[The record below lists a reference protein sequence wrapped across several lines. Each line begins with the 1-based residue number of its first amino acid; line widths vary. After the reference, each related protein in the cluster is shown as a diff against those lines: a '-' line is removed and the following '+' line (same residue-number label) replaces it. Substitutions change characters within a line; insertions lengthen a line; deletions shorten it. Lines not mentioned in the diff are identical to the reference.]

1 MGALEDTKDR
11 TKELRGRLALLTESL
26 DYGRKAVRLNEIEEL
41 QNQSDFWNDPERS
54 KRLVKELKALK
65 LVVDP
70 IKAVGRALDDND
82 VLVEMGAEVGL
93 GEVQA
98 EIDANFQVADDALEG
113 LEFRV
118 MLGGPNDELGAYL
131 QISAGAGGVDAC
143 DWAQM
148 LLRMYVR
155 WAERQGFSIEEVEM
169 STEDM
174 GGIRG
179 ATIQIEGPYAFG
191 YLKAETG
198 VHRLVRISPFDAQ
211 ARRQTAFASVDVTPL
226 VDDSITIDVA
236 ESDVRVDT
244 MRAGGAGGQHVNK
257 TESAVRLTHIPTGIV
272 VRCQS
277 ERSQHKNRDRA
288 WSLLKAKLLAFEE
301 AKRDAELGKIYGE
314 KGEVAWGNQIRSY
327 VLNPYQMVKDHR
339 TNYEDGNVS
348 KILDGDV
355 TPFMEAFLKSRKPA
369 T

>member
-1 MGALEDTKDR
+1 M
-11 TKELRGRLALLTESL
+11 
-26 DYGRKAVRLNEIEEL
+26 
-41 QNQSDFWNDPERS
+41 S
-54 KRLVKELKALK
+54 KVM
-65 LVVDP
+65 
-70 IKAVGRALDDND
+70 RALDDVD
-82 VLVEMGAEVGL
+82 VLVEMAEELGAS
-93 GEVQA
+93 EVQA
-98 EIDANFQVADDALEG
+98 EIDANFTAAEAPLED

-118 MLGGPNDELGAYL
+118 MLGGPNDELGAYV

-155 WAERQGFSIEEVEM
+155 WAERRGFKVEEVEM
-169 STEDM
+169 SAEDL

-179 ATIQIEGPYAFG
+179 ATIQVEGPYAFG
-191 YLKAETG
+191 FLKAESG

-226 VDDSITIDVA
+226 VDDTITIDIA
-236 ESDVRVDT
+236 ESDVRIDT

-288 WSLLKAKLLAFEE
+288 WSLLKAKLLAYEE

-314 KGEVAWGNQIRSY
+314 KGEIAWGNQIRSY
-327 VLNPYQMVKDHR
+327 VLNPYQMIKDHR
-339 TNYEDGNVS
+339 TDYEEGNVT
-348 KILDGDV
+348 KVLDGDI
-355 TPFMEAFLKSRKPA
+355 TPFMEAYLKRRKP
-369 T
+369 TIS

>member
-1 MGALEDTKDR
+1 M
-11 TKELRGRLALLTESL
+11 
-26 DYGRKAVRLNEIEEL
+26 
-41 QNQSDFWNDPERS
+41 S
-54 KRLVKELKALK
+54 KVM
-65 LVVDP
+65 
-70 IKAVGRALDDND
+70 RALDDVD
-82 VLVEMGAEVGL
+82 LLAEMGAEVGMD
-93 GEVQA
+93 EVLP
-98 EIDANFQVADDALEG
+98 EIDANFTSAEALLED

-118 MLGGPNDELGAYL
+118 MLGGPNDELGAYV

-155 WAERQGFSIEEVEM
+155 WAERRGFKVEEVEM
-169 STEDM
+169 SAEDM

-191 YLKAETG
+191 FLKAESG

-226 VDDSITIDVA
+226 VDDTITIDIA
-236 ESDVRVDT
+236 ESDVRIDT

-288 WSLLKAKLLAFEE
+288 WSLLKAKLLAYEE

-314 KGEVAWGNQIRSY
+314 KGEIAWGNQIRSY
-327 VLNPYQMVKDHR
+327 VLNPYQMIKDHR
-339 TNYEDGNVS
+339 TDYEEGNVT
-348 KILDGDV
+348 KVLDGDV
-355 TPFMEAFLKSRKPA
+355 TPFMEAYLKRRKPQSS
-369 T
+369 